1 LFWACLDA
9 ATWQV
14 CDSTGYSGG
23 EEMSKRQE
31 WELKDLILEA
41 LEKHPDNTSQLKKRL
56 GTNRDTVERHLKE
69 LRDYGEIRESTE
81 WVNGNK
87 KTIWRLNK

>member
-1 LFWACLDA
+1 
-9 ATWQV
+9 
-14 CDSTGYSGG
+14 
-23 EEMSKRQE
+23 MSKRQE

-56 GTNRDTVERHLKE
+56 GTNRETVERHLKE
-69 LRDYGEIRESTE
+69 LRDYGEVRESTE

-87 KTIWRLNK
+87 KTVWRLNK